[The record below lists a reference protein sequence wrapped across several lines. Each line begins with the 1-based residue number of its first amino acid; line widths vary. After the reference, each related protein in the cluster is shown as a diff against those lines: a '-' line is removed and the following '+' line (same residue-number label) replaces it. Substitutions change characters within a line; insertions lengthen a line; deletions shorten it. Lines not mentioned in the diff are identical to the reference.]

1 MPYFCGGNPVALR
14 LKCIRAHKTLFS
26 PNFHYE
32 NTAMEVPYFHGKTPV
47 EFRVW
52 CAMAHWQGF
61 MPTYTVRASMFGLGQ
76 ARALQSI
83 KHIEE
88 TNVTW

>member
-1 MPYFCGGNPVALR
+1 
-14 LKCIRAHKTLFS
+14 
-26 PNFHYE
+26 
-32 NTAMEVPYFHGKTPV
+32 MEVPYFHGKTPV
-47 EFRVW
+47 GFRVW

-61 MPTYTVRASMFGLGQ
+61 MPTYTVRASMLGLGQ